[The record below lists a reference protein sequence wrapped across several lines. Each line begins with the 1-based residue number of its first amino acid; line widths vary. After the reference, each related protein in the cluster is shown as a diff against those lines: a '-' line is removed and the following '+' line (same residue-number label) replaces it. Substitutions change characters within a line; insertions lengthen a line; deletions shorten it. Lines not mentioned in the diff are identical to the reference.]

1 MTSSLVGRTLG
12 GQYQI
17 TGRLGAG
24 GMASVYRAR
33 QRAMGRD
40 VALKVLERAPGLP
53 PENIARFERER
64 DVVSRLHHP
73 HILPVF
79 DFGQDDDYL
88 YIAMQLVEAGS
99 LDNQLEHQGG
109 LAPELAARLLEQLC
123 SALEY
128 AHGQGVIHR
137 DLKPSNLLVEG
148 GGHVYLMD
156 FGIALLAEATNLTTT
171 GSVVG
176 TPAYLSPEQLTGAPP
191 SPRSDVYSAGVLA
204 FELFTGRK
212 PFEGDLY
219 AVIQKHLNEAPP
231 SLRSLKPELPE
242 ELDWVLA
249 RALAKDPEKRL
260 KTAGELGAAV
270 AAAVA
275 GRRSEV
281 DRLLGRTGDDT
292 LPSLPVQEPLP
303 VPPPPLAPPPPPKRN
318 RAPAA
323 AALLVLALGAAGVA
337 TRMTG
342 GGLTHPLA
350 YAVIGNDSAEI
361 RLRKPDGTGAVLVNG
376 ASTPHFSPT
385 GRLMTFDRNG
395 DIWLKDGNQQRNLT
409 NHEAQDFWGVFR
421 PNGKSIVFHSNRDGG
436 NFHLFELELD
446 SGRVTQLTSGAGN
459 DQWPAVSPDGQL
471 VAFSSDRSGSPG
483 LWLVGPG
490 KGQPRPLLQEARF
503 PAWSPDGQRLAFQ
516 SSRGG
521 TAAIYVAELAN
532 PGDLKPLVATP
543 GEQEWPTWAPSEELA
558 FSSGG
563 NVFAC
568 SPDGRGLR
576 QLTQLTGHSSASYPA
591 WSY

>member
-1 MTSSLVGRTLG
+1 LIGRTLG
-12 GQYQI
+12 GQYEI

-40 VALKVLERAPGLP
+40 VALKVLERSPGLP
-53 PENIARFERER
+53 AELVARFERER

-79 DFGQDDDYL
+79 DFGQDDNHL
-88 YIAMQLVEAGS
+88 YIAMQLVEGGS
-99 LDNQLEHQGG
+99 LDQHGA
-109 LAPELAARLLEQLC
+109 LAPELAAQLIEQLC

-137 DLKPSNLLVEG
+137 DLKPSNLLLEG
-148 GGHVYLMD
+148 GRHVYLMD
-156 FGIALLAEATNLTTT
+156 FGIALLAQATNLTTT

-204 FELFTGRK
+204 FELFTGKK
-212 PFEGDLY
+212 PFDGELY

-231 SLRSLKPELPE
+231 SVRALQPELPAD
-242 ELDWVLA
+242 LDAVLA

-260 KTAGELGAAV
+260 KTAGEFGAAV

-275 GRRSEV
+275 GRSAEV
-281 DRLLGRTGDDT
+281 DRLLGRTSSDDT
-292 LPSLPVQEPLP
+292 IPGLPIQEP
-303 VPPPPLAPPPPPKRN
+303 VPREAAQEPPPPPPRPKR
-318 RAPAA
+318 RLAPVV
-323 AALLVLALGAAGVA
+323 ALLLALGVAGA
-337 TRMTG
+337 STRLAG
-342 GGLTHPLA
+342 GHLAHPLA

-361 RLRKPDGTGAVLVNG
+361 RLRKPDGSGAVLANG

-395 DIWLKDGNQQRNLT
+395 DVWLLEGGQQRNLT
-409 NHEAQDFWGVFR
+409 NHAALDFWGVFR
-421 PNGKSIVFHSNRDGG
+421 PDGKSVLFHSNRDGG
-436 NFHLFELELD
+436 NFHLFELELA
-446 SGRVTQLTSGAGN
+446 SGRVTQLTSGPGN

-471 VAFSSDRSGSPG
+471 VAFSSDRHGSPG
-483 LWLVGPG
+483 LWLIGPG
-490 KGQPRPLLQEARF
+490 PGQPRPLLQEGARF
-503 PAWSPDGQRLAFQ
+503 PVWSPDGKRLAFQ
-516 SSRGG
+516 SSSRGT
-521 TAAIYVAELAN
+521 TALYVTELAN
-532 PGDLKPLVATP
+532 PNGVKPVVQTP
-543 GEQEWPTWAPSEELA
+543 GEQEWPAWAPAEELA

-563 NVFAC
+563 NIFAC
-568 SPDGRGLR
+568 SPDGSGLR
-576 QLTQLTGHSSASYPA
+576 QLTQLGGHASASYPA